1 MLFRSSTKA
10 TYEGK
15 LFLLSLA
22 QPLRNIFLMNV
33 RNFAQPLPEIEKYC
47 QEQRKQNKVD
57 LSETERRK
65 VKLPGDS
72 LRMAFASLSRHKA
85 VRAPSG
91 TNWIMKKP
99 LPKKDRDL
107 ISLLGCL
114 KPPRLFKPD

>member
-1 MLFRSSTKA
+1 
-10 TYEGK
+10 
-15 LFLLSLA
+15 
-22 QPLRNIFLMNV
+22 MNV

-91 TNWIMKKP
+91 TNRIMKKP
-99 LPKKDRDL
+99 LPKKDRGL
-107 ISLLGCL
+107 INLLVSLNALAFL
-114 KPPRLFKPD
+114 NPANIV